1 MPRGGARPR
10 TEQHSKSVRLSNQ
23 KRSAEARCAKL
34 QDEAGLQATKYFG
47 SLQPSRIDEQY
58 DLVQVGNFI
67 ANDVEMLQCMHR
79 APLIETLP

>member
-47 SLQPSRIDEQY
+47 SLQPSGIDEQGE
-58 DLVQVGNFI
+58 LVQVGI
-67 ANDVEMLQCMHR
+67 ANAVEMLQRMHR